1 MTDPWARPTD
11 QAPQAPSP
19 QPQQGLPPQE
29 PPQTPPAA
37 GQPIPGQPPQP
48 GPSEPD
54 ASGRPPKGSSP
65 VAKVKNLLSDP
76 LSVVLVVVIV
86 LALVI
91 AGVLGGELYA
101 RNRADTIVARIVSCV
116 VEDDA
121 KASFDPLPPFL
132 LQHMSGHYTNINIET
147 AGNQIRE
154 AKGMKVALDIRDVR
168 LEDTPT
174 STGSVGS
181 LNADITWSTEGIR
194 QTVADMVQL
203 PFIGS
208 AISDVTTNPSAGTI
222 ELKGLIGT
230 ITARPRVVNQGISLQ
245 ITELS
250 AIGLS
255 WPRETLQPILD
266 SFTAQLTENYPMG
279 IHADSVQVTDSGVV
293 ARFSTQNAAMPKGE
307 EDPCFAGI

>member
-11 QAPQAPSP
+11 QAPQAPSS

-29 PPQTPPAA
+29 PPRTAPAPGGPHDASGVVPQA
-37 GQPIPGQPPQP
+37 GGGGQPPRDT
-48 GPSEPD
+48 S
-54 ASGRPPKGSSP
+54 AA
-65 VAKVKNLLSDP
+65 AKVKKLFSDP

-101 RNRADTIVARIVSCV
+101 RKRADSIVAKVVSCV
-116 VEDDA
+116 VEDEA
-121 KASFDPLPPFL
+121 NASFDPLPPFL

-147 AGNQIRE
+147 AGNQIRQ

-174 STGSVGS
+174 STGTVGS
-181 LNADITWSTEGIR
+181 LNADITWSTDGIR

-208 AISDVTTNPSAGTI
+208 AISDVKTNPSAGTI

-230 ITARPRVVNQGISLQ
+230 ITARPRVVNKGISLQ
-245 ITELS
+245 ITELN

-266 SFTAQLTENYPMG
+266 SFTAELTENYPMG

-293 ARFSTQNAAMPKGE
+293 ARFSTQNASMPKGE
-307 EDPCFAGI
+307 EDPCFSGI

>member
-11 QAPQAPSP
+11 QAPQASSP
-19 QPQQGLPPQE
+19 QPQPGLPPQD
-29 PPQTPPAA
+29 PQPTPPGAPPHA
-37 GQPIPGQPPQP
+37 GAPGQPVQP
-48 GPSEPD
+48 GAPAE
-54 ASGRPPKGSSP
+54 PPKGSSP
-65 VAKVKNLLSDP
+65 KSKVKSLLSDP

-86 LALVI
+86 LALVV

-101 RNRADTIVARIVSCV
+101 RNRADSIVAGIVSCV
-116 VEDDA
+116 VEDDV

-174 STGSVGS
+174 STGTVGS

-208 AISDVTTNPSAGTI
+208 AISDVKTNPSAGTI

-230 ITARPRVVNQGISLQ
+230 ITARPRVVNKGLSLQ

-266 SFTAQLTENYPMG
+266 SFTSQLTENYPMG